1 MAKSDVAKTNA
12 SLPADLLSDMAA
24 DAKTSF
30 GNVTPEDYAIPF
42 LNILQQ
48 MSPQVNKTDGAYIQG
63 AESGMI
69 YNTVTQKFYPG
80 SEGVRVIPCAY
91 KRMLIEWKP
100 REEGG
105 GLVAVH
111 DPSSG
116 ILKEAKRDGARD
128 MLPSGNYL
136 QNTAHHYVLILG
148 EGTAEQAIMPLSS
161 TQLKK
166 SRRWNSLMV
175 NQRIDHQGKKLPAPP
190 YAFSYSLT
198 TVPESNEQGS
208 WFGWQ
213 IGNPEMITDI
223 ELYQSA
229 KNFGNS
235 VQSGEV
241 EVQPQDDSQTVTNDN
256 SIL

>member
-12 SLPADLLSDMAA
+12 NLPAELLNDMAL

-30 GNVTPEDYAIPF
+30 SNVTPEDYAIPF
-42 LNILQQ
+42 MNVLQQ
-48 MSPQVNKTDGAYIQG
+48 MSPQVNKSDGAYIQG

-69 YNTVTQKFYPG
+69 YNSVSQKYY
-80 SEGVRVIPCAY
+80 SEVRVVPCAY
-91 KRMLIEWKP
+91 KRTLIEWKP
-100 REEGG
+100 REDGG

-116 ILKEAKRDGARD
+116 ILKDAKRDGARD
-128 MLPSGNYL
+128 ILPNGNYL

-148 EGTAEQAIMPLSS
+148 ESTEQAIMPLSS

-175 NQRIDHQGKKLPAPP
+175 NQRIDNQGKKIPAPP
-190 YAFSYSLT
+190 YAFSYKLT

-208 WFGWQ
+208 WFGWN
-213 IGNPEMITDI
+213 IGDPEMVTDI
-223 ELYQSA
+223 DLYRSA
-229 KNFGNS
+229 REFAKS
-235 VQSGEV
+235 VQSGDV
-241 EVQPQDDSQTVTNDN
+241 EVQPQEDPQVSNNEDN
-256 SIL
+256 AII

>member
-12 SLPADLLSDMAA
+12 GLPIGLLNDMVA

-30 GNVTPEDYAIPF
+30 SNVTPEDYAIPF

-48 MSPQVNKTDGAYIQG
+48 MSPQVNKTEGAYIKN

-69 YNTVTQKFYPG
+69 YNSVSQTFYSG
-80 SEGVRVIPCAY
+80 DEGVRVIPCAY

-116 ILKEAKRDGARD
+116 ILKDAKRDGARD
-128 MLPSGNYL
+128 MLPNGNYL

-148 EGTAEQAIMPLSS
+148 EIAEQAIMPLSS

-175 NQRIDHQGKKLPAPP
+175 NQRVDHQGKKYPAPP
-190 YAFSYSLT
+190 YAFSYLLT

-208 WFGWQ
+208 WFGWNVGDPQ
-213 IGNPEMITDI
+213 MITDTD
-223 ELYQSA
+223 LYQAA
-229 KNFGNS
+229 KEFATS
-235 VQSGEV
+235 VQSGNV
-241 EVQPQDDSQTVTNDN
+241 EVQPQEDPQVVSEDN
-256 SIL
+256 AII